1 MSLWPKTTPSH
12 SSLSKIVQIRY
23 SLEEKDDHI
32 LVQSCNVFT
41 LEKEWED
48 YCTVPL
54 TLKSSLLH
62 PIWIISCLSDIY
74 MSKQVKI
81 TACLK
86 LHLKYYDSVLDDIWS
101 QCEGWRDR
109 EEGWVPP
116 ALLIWERETFYP
128 GSHVAGAVVSWVL
141 ENGSLQ
147 DKSRPTEDNIRST
160 LLAAFPSSS
169 KAVKNDKPW
178 ESLSLGRRKT
188 ISNEMLDWLSAQE
201 GEKIVEWKTN

>member
-1 MSLWPKTTPSH
+1 
-12 SSLSKIVQIRY
+12 
-23 SLEEKDDHI
+23 
-32 LVQSCNVFT
+32 
-41 LEKEWED
+41 
-48 YCTVPL
+48 
-54 TLKSSLLH
+54 
-62 PIWIISCLSDIY
+62 
-74 MSKQVKI
+74 
-81 TACLK
+81 
-86 LHLKYYDSVLDDIWS
+86 
-101 QCEGWRDR
+101 
-109 EEGWVPP
+109 
-116 ALLIWERETFYP
+116 
-128 GSHVAGAVVSWVL
+128 VSWVL